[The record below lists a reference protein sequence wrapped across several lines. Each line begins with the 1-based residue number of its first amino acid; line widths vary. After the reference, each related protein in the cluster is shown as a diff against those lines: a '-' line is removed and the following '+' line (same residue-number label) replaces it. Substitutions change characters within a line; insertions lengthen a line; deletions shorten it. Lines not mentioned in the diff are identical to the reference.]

1 MNKKISFIIICLF
14 FYSCGFQ
21 PLLKD
26 YNNTRLSYKKINY
39 YGKNDLVYLLKNNL
53 NIDEKEDSD
62 GLIANLTISQTL
74 STTNKN
80 IYGIP
85 TQEDLFINL
94 QVNILDKNEKSIYSD
109 NFSIK
114 KNLTITSNLA
124 TDQEIRNTEKNHL
137 IKSISENI
145 KYKLARIVA
154 EKM

>member
-14 FYSCGFQ
+14 FYSCGFK
-21 PLLKD
+21 PVFKD
-26 YNNTRLSYKKINY
+26 NNNTRHSYKKINY
-39 YGKNDLVYLLKNNL
+39 YGNNSLVYLLKNNI
-53 NIDEKEDSD
+53 NINEKKDSD

-85 TQEDLFINL
+85 TQEDLVINL
-94 QVNILDKNEKSIYSD
+94 QVNIQDKNEKSIYSD

-124 TDQEIRNTEKNHL
+124 TDEEIRNTERNNL
-137 IKSISENI
+137 IKFISDKI
-145 KYKLARIVA
+145 KYKLATIISQ
-154 EKM
+154 KM